1 MKNLLLVLF
10 VFAGFA
16 SMAQQKINAD
26 QLSSDWTLLAV
37 QNGVEL
43 YVQKSDCKVGNVEKP
58 FTYGFLKVVNTTSE
72 EKNVSFNIHLF
83 YTDGCAGCDN
93 PNEEYKYVNVP
104 ANESI
109 STDCNFEN
117 GQLALLIRNPLQTDL
132 QEFTHLSLIDLK
144 VD

>member
-16 SMAQQKINAD
+16 TMAQQKMNAE
-26 QLSSDWTLLAV
+26 QLSSDWTLLAA

-43 YVQKSDCKVGNVEKP
+43 YIQKIDCKVGNVEKP
-58 FTYGFLKVVNTTSE
+58 FTYGFLKAVNTTDQ
-72 EKNVSFNIHLF
+72 EKNLSFNIHLF

-104 ANESI
+104 ANGSV
-109 STDCNFEN
+109 STDCSFEN

-132 QEFTHLSLIDLK
+132 QEFTYLSLIDLK